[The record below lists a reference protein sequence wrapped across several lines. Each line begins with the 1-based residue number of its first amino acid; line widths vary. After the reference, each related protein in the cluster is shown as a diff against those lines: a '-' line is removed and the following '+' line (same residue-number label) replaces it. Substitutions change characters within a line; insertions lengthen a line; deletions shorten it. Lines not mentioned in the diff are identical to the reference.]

1 MSRNWWEERIVYQV
15 YPRSFCDSN
24 NDGIGDLKGII
35 NKIDY
40 LSSLGIGAIWL
51 NPIYDSPNDDMGYD
65 IRDYE
70 KIMEEFGTMEDFDE
84 LLEKLHQKDIKL
96 IMDLVVNHTSD
107 EHYWFKKSSS
117 DTKNKYSD
125 YYIWKDKPNNWASFF
140 LPSAW
145 SFSDTRKQWYLHLFS
160 NKQPDLNWENENVR
174 KDVYSMI
181 NRWLDKGVDGFRMD
195 VINLIAKAD
204 GLPNGEGEG
213 NVFSPEYFAMQ
224 PKLHDYLR
232 EMRQTCFVGRDCLCV
247 GETPFVNEKNAHT
260 LIDEGRQLDM
270 IFQFDLMDM
279 DSGEDKWHIKPFNV
293 KTFKSILSKWQNTLE
308 WNSLFLSNH
317 DQPRSVSRFGD
328 VSTKEYRVRSAKMLG
343 TAVHLLRGT
352 SFIYQGEELGMA
364 NVPFSGVDELRD
376 IESLKFYENA
386 QDKEWAFE
394 SILKKGRDNARTP
407 MQWNDSKYAG
417 FSQTKPWIDVNPD
430 YIEFNV
436 ENEEKQEDS
445 VLNYY
450 KKLIKLKTT
459 NKVIIEGEF
468 KLILE
473 DSESLFIYDR
483 ILGEEKIRVICNMT
497 DQKLKIDNQPF
508 KEIILSN
515 IDVKNVDKNLLLPYE
530 ARVLR

>member
-1 MSRNWWEERIVYQV
+1 
-15 YPRSFCDSN
+15 
-24 NDGIGDLKGII
+24 
-35 NKIDY
+35 
-40 LSSLGIGAIWL
+40 
-51 NPIYDSPNDDMGYD
+51 
-65 IRDYE
+65 
-70 KIMEEFGTMEDFDE
+70 
-84 LLEKLHQKDIKL
+84 
-96 IMDLVVNHTSD
+96 
-107 EHYWFKKSSS
+107 
-117 DTKNKYSD
+117 
-125 YYIWKDKPNNWASFF
+125 
-140 LPSAW
+140 
-145 SFSDTRKQWYLHLFS
+145 
-160 NKQPDLNWENENVR
+160 
-174 KDVYSMI
+174 
-181 NRWLDKGVDGFRMD
+181 
-195 VINLIAKAD
+195 
-204 GLPNGEGEG
+204 
-213 NVFSPEYFAMQ
+213 
-224 PKLHDYLR
+224 
-232 EMRQTCFVGRDCLCV
+232 
-247 GETPFVNEKNAHT
+247 
-260 LIDEGRQLDM
+260 
-270 IFQFDLMDM
+270 
-279 DSGEDKWHIKPFNV
+279 
-293 KTFKSILSKWQNTLE
+293 
-308 WNSLFLSNH
+308 
-317 DQPRSVSRFGD
+317 
-328 VSTKEYRVRSAKMLG
+328 
-343 TAVHLLRGT
+343 
-352 SFIYQGEELGMA
+352 MA